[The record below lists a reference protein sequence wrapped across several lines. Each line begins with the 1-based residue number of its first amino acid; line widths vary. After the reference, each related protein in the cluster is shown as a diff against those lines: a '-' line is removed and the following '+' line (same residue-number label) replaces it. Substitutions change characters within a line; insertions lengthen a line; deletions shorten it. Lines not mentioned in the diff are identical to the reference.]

1 MRSDLPP
8 DEDTPLCR
16 WPWVEVRFRCHYCA
30 RWDDVRLA
38 TLAAKKGHVVTIGI
52 LVSQWSQ
59 LCPWHHSNPAR
70 KPQKYGMKCGGH
82 CPDLRRHTPP
92 DMPPAGAG
100 LTVIEGGRDERLPAE
115 PTRRERRRR
124 IGGDDE

>member
-1 MRSDLPP
+1 MRSDIPP
-8 DEDTPLCR
+8 DEDTPLAR

-38 TLAAKKGHVVTIGI
+38 TLAAKKGHMITMRV

-59 LCPWHHSNPAR
+59 LCPWHHTNPAR

-92 DMPPAGAG
+92 DMPPAASG
-100 LTVIEGGRDERLPAE
+100 LVLIEGGKDEMLPAE
-115 PTRRERRRR
+115 PTRLERRRR
-124 IGGDDE
+124 VGGDDE